1 MGRVFKNKK
10 SKKKK
15 EQLYQTWR
23 RGSSLATEM
32 KSWIEN
38 SITVLAACIVLY
50 QYTRL
55 YAAAVHQALLPNSG
69 LQTL

>member
-1 MGRVFKNKK
+1 
-10 SKKKK
+10 
-15 EQLYQTWR
+15 
-23 RGSSLATEM
+23 M